1 MIANN
6 LTNNLTNNIDN
17 NLTNDNNI
25 KLLIPTKTKLRGE
38 EIGGAF
44 RSITYDKLKKI
55 HDKKDNNFGYV
66 RSIDPNI
73 EIEERILVKNSLLSE
88 ICFNVKAY
96 AEVINPILGEVI
108 ITTITE
114 INIVN
119 NSYAVEAKYYGMTVH
134 IWNFDKDIKIER
146 KKLYMP
152 SVNIKIGLT
161 AHIGVIQKTTTN
173 SRLVIDGKL
182 LYI

>member
-6 LTNNLTNNIDN
+6 
-17 NLTNDNNI
+17 I
-25 KLLIPTKTKLRGE
+25 KILIAAKIKLRGE

-44 RSITYDKLKKI
+44 RSIIYDKLKKI

-66 RSIDPNI
+66 KSIDPNI
-73 EIEERILVKNSLLSE
+73 EIDEAVLVKDSLLSE
-88 ICFNVKAY
+88 ISFNVKAY
-96 AEVINPILGEVI
+96 AEVINPALGQVI
-108 ITTITE
+108 ITTITA
-114 INIVN
+114 INIIN

-134 IWNFDKDIKIER
+134 IWNFDKDIKIEE
-146 KKLYMP
+146 KIFYMP
-152 SVNIKIGLT
+152 SSKLKIGST
-161 AHIGVIQKTTTN
+161 AHVEVIKKKTATN

>member
-6 LTNNLTNNIDN
+6 
-17 NLTNDNNI
+17 I
-25 KLLIPTKTKLRGE
+25 KILIPTIIKLRGE

-44 RSITYDKLKKI
+44 RSIIYNKLKKYT
-55 HDKKDNNFGYV
+55 KKDNNFGYV
-66 RSIDPNI
+66 KYIDPNI
-73 EIEERILVKNSLLSE
+73 EIDEGILVKDSLLSK
-88 ICFNVKAY
+88 ISFNVKAY
-96 AEVINPILGEVI
+96 AKVINPVLAEVI

-114 INIVN
+114 INIIN

-146 KKLYMP
+146 KNFYMP
-152 SVNIKIGLT
+152 SGKLKIGST
-161 AHIGVIQKTTTN
+161 AHVEVIKKTTTN
-173 SRLVIDGKL
+173 SHSVIDGKL